1 MIDDVER
8 LSRVGMISALYA
20 RRKADAIALYAGRE
34 TRTFADLHARA
45 NQLARRFQS
54 AGLEPG
60 DGLAFI
66 CRNRIEW
73 VEIYLACLRSGLRVT
88 PVNWHLTGPEIAYIV
103 EDCEARGLIAEAHF
117 AEAASEAL
125 NSRVTLRLAVGGDI
139 DGFEPYE
146 AALAGEASDDPDAP
160 CLGTTMVYTSGT
172 TGRPKGVYR
181 APQPILP
188 MLAGT
193 TADFRPESDV
203 SLCCGP
209 AYHGGPL
216 SFDIRAPQVSGVP
229 IVLMERFDPEAALA
243 LIERRGVTHTHMVST
258 MFQRLLA
265 LPDATR
271 ARYDTS
277 SLRKV
282 FHGAAPTPPHVKR
295 AMIDWFGPVI
305 EEYYAATEGGGGFF
319 ISSEEWLRKP
329 GSVGRLLPEHGARV
343 LNAEGE
349 PCQPGEVGSIY
360 FGNNPVA
367 PFSYFKDEQKYR
379 EAARGDHFTVGD
391 MGYVDEDGY
400 LFLTGRTAECII
412 SGGVNIYPQEVDNVL
427 LQHPAVV
434 EVCTIGVPNDEWGE
448 EVKSVVVLTDGVHAD
463 PNLAADI
470 IRFARSRLA
479 GFKAPRSVDF
489 VPDLPRL
496 ESGKIQR
503 RRVREPYW
511 AGRERSI

>member
-1 MIDDVER
+1 MFKDVER

-20 RRKADAIALYAGRE
+20 RQKPESVAVYAGGE
-34 TRTFADLHARA
+34 TRSFADLHARA
-45 NQLARRFQS
+45 NQLARRFQR
-54 AGLEPG
+54 AGLKPG

-73 VEIYLACLRSGLRVT
+73 IEIHLAALRSGLRVT

-103 EDCEARGLIAEAHF
+103 EDCEARGLIAEAQF
-117 AEAASEAL
+117 ATATTQAL
-125 NSRVTLRLAVGGDI
+125 NARVSLRLVIGGEI
-139 DGFEPYE
+139 QTFESYE
-146 AALAGEASDDPDAP
+146 DALAGELPNDPESP
-160 CLGTTMVYTSGT
+160 CLGTTMIYTSGT

-181 APQPILP
+181 APQPVLP
-188 MLAGT
+188 MLDGSIP
-193 TADFRPESDV
+193 DFRPATDV

-216 SFDIRAPQVSGVP
+216 SFDVRAPHVSGVP
-229 IVLMERFDPEAALA
+229 IVLMQRFDPEEALA
-243 LIERRGVTHTHMVST
+243 LIEQRRVTHTHMVAT

-265 LPDATR
+265 LPAETR

-295 AMIDWFGPVI
+295 AMIDWLGPVI
-305 EEYYAATEGGGGFF
+305 VEYYAATEGQGGFY
-319 ISSEEWLRKP
+319 ISSEEWLERP
-329 GSVGRLLPEHGARV
+329 GSVGRLLPEHGARI
-343 LNAEGE
+343 LNAAGE
-349 PCQPGEVGSIY
+349 PCRLGEVGFIY
-360 FGNNPVA
+360 FSNNPVA
-367 PFSYFKDEQKYR
+367 PFSYFKDAEKYR
-379 EAARGDHFTVGD
+379 DAARGDHFTVGD

-412 SGGVNIYPQEVDNVL
+412 SGGVNIYPQEVDNVI

-448 EVKSVVVLTDGVHAD
+448 EVKSVVVVAEGIEANAALATNILT
-463 PNLAADI
+463 
-470 IRFARSRLA
+470 FARRELA

-489 VPDLPRL
+489 VASLPRM

-503 RRVREPYW
+503 QRVREPYW
-511 AGRERSI
+511 ATRERSI